1 MQAVIAVVQQDL
13 DKFDAVCMA
22 TALHTLA
29 SMRAS
34 AQQYAALFERP
45 EVLRLMHVIGEF
57 LSTSFEKG
65 GDFPGCLT
73 SLYCILVTCWEAPEA
88 R

>member
-1 MQAVIAVVQQDL
+1 MSVVQQDI

-34 AQQYAALFERP
+34 TQQYSALFERQ
-45 EVLRLMHVIGEF
+45 EVLRLMHVIGA
-57 LSTSFEKG
+57 L
-65 GDFPGCLT
+65 FP
-73 SLYCILVTCWEAPEA
+73 
-88 R
+88 

>member
-1 MQAVIAVVQQDL
+1 MSVVQQDI

-34 AQQYAALFERP
+34 TQQYSALFERQ
-45 EVLRLMHVIGEF
+45 EVLRLMHVIGA
-57 LSTSFEKG
+57 L
-65 GDFPGCLT
+65 FPLLNALFWNT
-73 SLYCILVTCWEAPEA
+73 VPVTP
-88 R
+88 

>member
-1 MQAVIAVVQQDL
+1 MQAVMSVVQQDL

-34 AQQYAALFERP
+34 CQQYSALFERQ
-45 EVLRLMHVIGEF
+45 EVLRLMHVIGAWLF
-57 LSTSFEKG
+57 N
-65 GDFPGCLT
+65 
-73 SLYCILVTCWEAPEA
+73 
-88 R
+88 